1 MVKLSKSGK
10 KTIAAGGIGYQDPVK
25 KKEKTA
31 EQLER
36 HAQQKKDAKKRQT
49 ERFKQMDKGDPKLV
63 QRQKN
68 NRERMAR

>member
-31 EQLER
+31 EQRER
-36 HAQQKKDAKKRQT
+36 HAQQIKKAKMRQT
-49 ERFKQMDKGDPKLV
+49 KRF
-63 QRQKN
+63 
-68 NRERMAR
+68 